1 MIAFYVGCAAYLIAV
16 AALIITVARDAKAAR
31 RRMRERLGITGAGD
45 GCGPEGLKRKSHSA
59 FVIEGGQHGRS

>member
-1 MIAFYVGCAAYLIAV
+1 MTAFYFCLGVWALSMLTFV
-16 AALIITVARDAKAAR
+16 AMVWRDAKAAR

-59 FVIEGGQHGRS
+59 FVIEGSQHGRS